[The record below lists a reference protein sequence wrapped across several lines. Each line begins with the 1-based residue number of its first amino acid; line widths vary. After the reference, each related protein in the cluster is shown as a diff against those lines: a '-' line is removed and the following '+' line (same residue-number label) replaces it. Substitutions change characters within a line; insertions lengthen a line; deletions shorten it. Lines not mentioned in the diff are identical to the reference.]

1 MSDKCPKC
9 GAELSCLAGC
19 SAHANNWYC
28 SNKACSWEAWNRGA
42 GNASGSA
49 KTRAGAQSNVV
60 GDRTEQAN
68 LAMPL
73 IGPLLDA
80 LDGLPNDVRGML
92 SEAAPKLF
100 RHLVDIQDAVEGNDG

>member
-1 MSDKCPKC
+1 
-9 GAELSCLAGC
+9 
-19 SAHANNWYC
+19 
-28 SNKACSWEAWNRGA
+28 
-42 GNASGSA
+42 
-49 KTRAGAQSNVV
+49 
-60 GDRTEQAN
+60 
-68 LAMPL
+68 MPL